1 MSVLINSVFTLMIQ
15 NYDWIFM
22 QDNNLNPL
30 TASNIPWLTSIFNE
44 SVTSLNSMN
53 NDEDADFDDQYEKT
67 IERIGNILEVDEKE
81 VFDLDNVRVNEGRLN
96 EQQIFLLCCILSSR
110 FKDIHNSVPQIEHF
124 APPQCNKFC
133 TFYSIPYSFLTL

>member
-1 MSVLINSVFTLMIQ
+1 MIQ

-96 EQQIFLLCCILSSR
+96 EQQIFLLCCILPSR
-110 FKDIHNSVPQIEHF
+110 FKDIHNNVQPRRIYILLVCNRLNIST
-124 APPQCNKFC
+124 PPPFC
-133 TFYSIPYSFLTL
+133 TM

>member
-1 MSVLINSVFTLMIQ
+1 MFAHPLSNNFFAQLSTGMSVLINSVFTLMIQ

-22 QDNNLNPL
+22 QDNSLNPL

-96 EQQIFLLCCILSSR
+96 EQ
-110 FKDIHNSVPQIEHF
+110 
-124 APPQCNKFC
+124 
-133 TFYSIPYSFLTL
+133 